1 MNAPATQEFKAALS
15 TELAHWFDADGF
27 FADPQ
32 SWSPNTAIRV
42 AEEYGIDP
50 LTPLH
55 WTIIHQ
61 VRERYYRLGSLP
73 VMRLVCRAAGVERA
87 KAHKLFGSCRTLW
100 RVAGLPNP
108 GEEAKS
114 YMT

>member
-1 MNAPATQEFKAALS
+1 MKAAMSKEIESALP
-15 TELAHWFDADGF
+15 TELAHWFDTDGF
-27 FADPQ
+27 FAEP
-32 SWSPNTAIRV
+32 SRWSPDKAIRI
-42 AEEYGIDP
+42 AEEFGIRT

-55 WTIIHQ
+55 WTIIHH
-61 VRERYYRLGSLP
+61 VRERFYRLGALP

-114 YMT
+114 YMA